1 MNGDALFTI
10 FPLVSILFYL
20 APVVFIIW
28 FLIKFLKLQ
37 QEKNKILKTIS
48 DKLDKLNTQTGEP
61 VFSYVQVTGTMQVFT
76 FLASLLKNQLNSRH
90 WLFFYCIRYYQ
101 HK

>member
-48 DKLDKLNTQTGEP
+48 DKLDKLNT
-61 VFSYVQVTGTMQVFT
+61 
-76 FLASLLKNQLNSRH
+76 
-90 WLFFYCIRYYQ
+90 
-101 HK
+101 